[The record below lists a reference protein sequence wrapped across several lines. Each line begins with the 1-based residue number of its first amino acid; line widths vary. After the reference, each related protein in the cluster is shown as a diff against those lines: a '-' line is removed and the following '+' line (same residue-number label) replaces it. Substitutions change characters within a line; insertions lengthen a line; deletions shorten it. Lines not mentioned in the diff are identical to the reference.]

1 MAARAKHKNNKRI
14 IGLVQRSLASDALR
28 ENFRRSPK
36 DFTRDRKMPFKKVVL
51 FMLSLSRR
59 SLQLELTG
67 FVRFFADG
75 VRNVTGSAFNQS
87 RRKVE
92 PGVFKELMR
101 VMNHEFYTDND
112 ERVHRW
118 EGLRLL
124 ATDGSVFDLPH
135 TRELAERYG
144 GTSNQHGTRTV
155 QARCSVLY
163 DLLNNMVL
171 DAVLAPCD
179 QGERTLALLH
189 IPHCRPGDLV
199 VYDRG
204 YPGFPLMLALHT
216 HKTDFLMRCKL
227 GFNREVKAFVRSA
240 ETSSTFRM
248 APGKNTP
255 ITWGPG
261 KHHRLDVRMVK
272 VFLDNGELEVLLTS
286 LTDER
291 RYPTAVFKDLYHKRW
306 GVESFYNTIK
316 NIARVEHFTGHTDV
330 VIQQDFHAALFM
342 CNLHSLLLDEAQEQ
356 LSAALPQR
364 KLSYKINSNV
374 SFGYM
379 RKEVLRILSQKD
391 NDQTMSDLAELFLS
405 CTVPIR
411 PGRSFPRNRE
421 KYRTRN
427 KPVYFTNS
435 KPAL

>member
-1 MAARAKHKNNKRI
+1 
-14 IGLVQRSLASDALR
+14 
-28 ENFRRSPK
+28 
-36 DFTRDRKMPFKKVVL
+36 
-51 FMLSLSRR
+51 MLSLSRR
-59 SLQLELTG
+59 SLQIELTG
-67 FVRFFADG
+67 FVRSFADG

-87 RRKVE
+87 RMKVD
-92 PGVFKELMR
+92 PQVFKELMR
-101 VMNHEFYTDND
+101 VMNQEFYTDND
-112 ERVHRW
+112 ERVLRW
-118 EGLRLL
+118 EGLRIL

-171 DAVLAPCD
+171 DAVLAPCS

-189 IPHCRPGDLV
+189 IPHCQQGDLV
-199 VYDRG
+199 IYDRG

-227 GFNREVKAFVRSA
+227 GFNKEVKAFVHSV
-240 ETSSTFRM
+240 ETSSMLHM
-248 APGKNTP
+248 APGRNTP

-261 KHHRLDVRMVK
+261 KHHRLYVRMVK

-286 LTDER
+286 LTDEQ
-291 RYPTAVFKDLYHKRW
+291 RYPTAVFKNLYHKRW
-306 GVESFYNTIK
+306 GVEGFYNTIK

-342 CNLHSLLLDEAQEQ
+342 CNLHSLLLNEAAEQ
-356 LSAALPQR
+356 LPPAQRER
-364 KLSYKINSNV
+364 KLSYKINNNV

-379 RKEVLRILSQKD
+379 KKEVLRILGYRNDERTMRDLSQ
-391 NDQTMSDLAELFLS
+391 LFLS
-405 CTVPIR
+405 SLVPIR
-411 PGRSFPRNRE
+411 PGRNFPRNRE

-427 KPVYFTNS
+427 KPVYRTNS

>member
-1 MAARAKHKNNKRI
+1 MAPKAKRKGNRRI
-14 IGLVQRSLASDALR
+14 IGVIRRCLCSDALKV
-28 ENFRRSPK
+28 NFRRSPK

-67 FVRFFADG
+67 FVRAFADG

-87 RRKVE
+87 RRKVD

-101 VMNHEFYTDND
+101 VMNQEFYTDND
-112 ERVHRW
+112 ERVKRW

-124 ATDGSVFDLPH
+124 AVDGSYMSLPH
-135 TRELAERYG
+135 TSELQERYG
-144 GTSNQHGTRTV
+144 GSSNQHGNRIV
-155 QARCSVLY
+155 QGRCSVLY
-163 DLLNNMVL
+163 DVLNNMVL
-171 DAVLAPCD
+171 DAVLAPFKE
-179 QGERTLALLH
+179 GERTLALRHL
-189 IPHCRPGDLV
+189 PHCQEGDLV
-199 VYDRG
+199 LFDRG
-204 YPGFPLMLALHT
+204 YPGFPLMLALQERGAQYV
-216 HKTDFLMRCKL
+216 MRCNHT
-227 GFNREVKAFVRSA
+227 FNKEVAAFVRSGA
-240 ETSSTFRM
+240 TSSNLRM
-248 APGKNTP
+248 APGRNTP

-261 KHHRLDVRMVK
+261 KHLRLHLRMVK
-272 VFLDNGELEVLLTS
+272 VLLDSGELEILLTS
-286 LTDER
+286 LVDEE

-306 GVESFYNTIK
+306 GVERFYNTIK

-330 VIQQDFHAALFM
+330 VIQQDFHCALFM
-342 CNLHSLLLDEAQEQ
+342 CNLHALLLDEANDQ
-356 LSAALPQR
+356 LPAAHPER

-379 RKEVLRILSQKD
+379 KQEVLRILSD
-391 NDQTMSDLAELFLS
+391 RNDERSMRDLSELFLS
-405 CTVPIR
+405 STVPIR

-427 KPVYFTNS
+427 KPVYLTNS